1 MVNQTM
7 AETLWPGGD
16 ALGQCLHVAEQERG
30 GPSPC
35 ARVVGVV
42 EDAHRFSLEEPA
54 AMQYYVPLGHEV
66 GFGGS
71 RLLVR
76 PRRDPE
82 ALAGPLRQAL
92 LPLDRNVLW
101 LQVEPLRRALEPELR
116 PLRLGAVLIG
126 VLGLLALL
134 VAALGLYSL
143 IAHSVASR
151 ARELAVHVALG
162 ARRAAVVGL
171 VLRGGLGL
179 ATLGLLLGVL
189 LSLAGG
195 SRIGSLL
202 FHTSPRDPLVY
213 LAVVASLLAA
223 AAAACLLPARRALR
237 IDPARVLRDE

>member
-126 VLGLLALL
+126 VLGALALL

-143 IAHSVASR
+143 VAHAVASR
-151 ARELAVHVALG
+151 ARELAVRVALG

-195 SRIGSLL
+195 SRIGPLL